1 MLTRLPIMLLAYPEI
16 FLLAA
21 ACAILVIDLYLKD
34 ATRWITYALSL
45 AALLGCA
52 VLTTIVTGMTGGQL
66 ATTFNGM
73 FVSDMMASTLKMFTY
88 IAVALCLVYSRV
100 YMAERGLYRGEY
112 FALALFAT
120 LGMMVMISANH
131 FLTLYLGLELMSLC
145 LYSLVA
151 LNRDSA
157 VSSEAA
163 MKYFVLGAI
172 ASGLLLYG
180 MSMIYG
186 ATGTLEITEVAARA
200 ARILQSDDPSN
211 LKGVLAF
218 GLVFIVSGLAFKVGV
233 VPFHMWIP
241 DVYHGAPSAVT
252 LFISTGPKLAAFA
265 MAIRL
270 LVNALQ
276 PLSGD
281 TPQFP
286 SGWQDMLV
294 VLSLLSMAIGN
305 LAAIAQSNIK
315 RMLAYSTISHMGFML
330 LGLLSGI
337 VGGNALSAAEAW
349 SSAMFYAVVYVL
361 MSLGSFGM
369 VVLLSRAG
377 FEAERIEDFK
387 GLNARSP
394 WFAFIM
400 LLLMFSLAG
409 VPPTVGFY
417 AKLAVLQAVLGAGRV
432 WLAVVAVL
440 FALVGTFYYIRIVKL
455 MYFDEPQDA
464 GRIDA
469 KLDVGV
475 LLSANGLAVLVLGI
489 LPQPLMQ
496 LCFYA
501 IKGL

>member
-21 ACAILVIDLYLKD
+21 GCAILVIDPFLKD
-34 ATRWITYALSL
+34 ARRWVSYALSL

-88 IAVALCLVYSRV
+88 IVVALCLVYSRV

-172 ASGLLLYG
+172 

-186 ATGTLEITEVAARA
+186 VTGTLEITEVARGA
-200 ARILQSDDPSN
+200 ARVLQGDHPS
-211 LKGVLAF
+211 KTVLAF
-218 GLVFIVSGLAFKVGV
+218 GLVFVVSGLAFKVGV

-369 VVLLSRAG
+369 VVFLSRAG
-377 FEAERIEDFK
+377 FEAERIEDFR

-409 VPPTVGFY
+409 IPPTVGFY
-417 AKLAVLQAVLGAGRV
+417 AKLSVLQAVLGAGHV
-432 WLAVVAVL
+432 WLALVAVL
-440 FALVGTFYYIRIVKL
+440 FALVGT
-455 MYFDEPQDA
+455 
-464 GRIDA
+464 
-469 KLDVGV
+469 
-475 LLSANGLAVLVLGI
+475 
-489 LPQPLMQ
+489 
-496 LCFYA
+496 
-501 IKGL
+501 

>member
-21 ACAILVIDLYLKD
+21 GCAILVIDPFLKD
-34 ATRWITYALSL
+34 ARRWVTYALSL

-120 LGMMVMISANH
+120 LGMMVMISASH

-281 TPQFP
+281 TPQFQ

-294 VLSLLSMAIGN
+294 VLSVLSMAIGN

-337 VGGNALSAAEAW
+337 VDGNAL
-349 SSAMFYAVVYVL
+349 
-361 MSLGSFGM
+361 LGT
-369 VVLLSRAG
+369 SRMMRCA
-377 FEAERIEDFK
+377 
-387 GLNARSP
+387 
-394 WFAFIM
+394 
-400 LLLMFSLAG
+400 
-409 VPPTVGFY
+409 
-417 AKLAVLQAVLGAGRV
+417 
-432 WLAVVAVL
+432 
-440 FALVGTFYYIRIVKL
+440 
-455 MYFDEPQDA
+455 
-464 GRIDA
+464 
-469 KLDVGV
+469 
-475 LLSANGLAVLVLGI
+475 
-489 LPQPLMQ
+489 
-496 LCFYA
+496 
-501 IKGL
+501 

>member
-1 MLTRLPIMLLAYPEI
+1 MLTDLPPISIAYPEI

-21 ACAILVIDLYLKD
+21 GCAILVIDLFLAEDK
-34 ATRWITYALSL
+34 RWVAYVLSL

-52 VLTTIVTGMTGGQL
+52 VLTVIVTGMTGGRL
-66 ATTFNGM
+66 AYTFNGM
-73 FVSDMMASTLKMFTY
+73 FVSDIMASVLKMFTY
-88 IAVALCLVYSRV
+88 VSVVLCLVYSRT
-100 YMAERGLYRGEY
+100 YLADRGLYRGEY
-112 FALALFAT
+112 FVLALFAT
-120 LGMMVMISANH
+120 LGMTVMISANH

-157 VSSEAA
+157 ASTEAA
-163 MKYFVLGAI
+163 MKYFVLGAL

-186 ATGTLEITEVAARA
+186 ATGTLEITEVAKGA
-200 ARILQSDDPSN
+200 ARILQSDQPS
-211 LKGVLAF
+211 GAVLAF
-218 GLVFIVSGLAFKVGV
+218 GLVFVVSGLAFKVGV

-270 LVNALQ
+270 LVNGLQ

-281 TPQFP
+281 TPQFQ
-286 SGWQDMLV
+286 SGWQDMLII
-294 VLSLLSMAIGN
+294 LSVLSMAIGN

-337 VGGNALSAAEAW
+337 VSGNALSAAEAW

-361 MSLGSFGM
+361 MSLGAFGM
-369 VVLLSRAG
+369 VVFLSRAG
-377 FEAERIEDFK
+377 FEAERLEDFK

-417 AKLAVLQAVLGAGRV
+417 AKLSVLQAVLGAGHV
-432 WLAVVAVL
+432 WLAVVAVML
-440 FALVGTFYYIRIVKL
+440 ALVGAFYYIRVVKR
-455 MYFDEPQDA
+455 MYFDEPQDSA
-464 GRIDA
+464 EVRG
-469 KLDVGV
+469 KLDASV
-475 LLSANGLAVLVLGI
+475 LLSANGLAVLALGI

>member
-1 MLTRLPIMLLAYPEI
+1 MSNLPIMLLAYPEI
-16 FLLAA
+16 FLLGAG
-21 ACAILVIDLYLKD
+21 CAILAIDLFLTD
-34 ATRWITYALSL
+34 ATRGVTYALSL
-45 AALLGCA
+45 ATLIGCALL
-52 VLTTIVTGMTGGQL
+52 TWTVTWMTGGQP
-66 ATTFNGM
+66 AYTFNGM
-73 FVSDMMASTLKMFTY
+73 FVSDMMASVLKMFTY
-88 IAVALCLVYSRV
+88 IAVALCLVYSRT
-100 YMAERGLYRGEY
+100 YMADRGLYRGEY
-112 FALALFAT
+112 FVLALFAT

-131 FLTLYLGLELMSLC
+131 FLSLYLGLELMSLC

-157 VSSEAA
+157 VSIEAA
-163 MKYFVLGAI
+163 MKYFVLGAL

-186 ATGTLEITEVAARA
+186 ATGTLEITEVAKGA
-200 ARILQSDDPSN
+200 ARILQSDHPS
-211 LKGVLAF
+211 KIVLAF
-218 GLVFIVSGLAFKVGV
+218 GLVFVVSGLAFKVGV

-270 LVNALQ
+270 LVNALPSLAADWQ
-276 PLSGD
+276 P
-281 TPQFP
+281 
-286 SGWQDMLV
+286 MLV
-294 VLSLLSMAIGN
+294 ILSVLSMAIGN

-337 VGGNALSAAEAW
+337 VGGNTLSAGEAW

-361 MSLGSFGM
+361 MSLGAFGM
-369 VVLLSRAG
+369 VVFLSRAG
-377 FEAERIEDFK
+377 FEAERLEDFK

-417 AKLAVLQAVLGAGRV
+417 AKLAVLQAVLAAGHV

-464 GRIDA
+464 SRVDA
-469 KLDVGV
+469 KLDIRV
-475 LLSANGLAVLVLGI
+475 LLSANGLAMLALGI

-496 LCFYA
+496 LCFNA

>member
-1 MLTRLPIMLLAYPEI
+1 MLSDLPIMLLAYPEI

-21 ACAILVIDLYLKD
+21 GCSILAVDLFLTD
-34 ATRWITYALSL
+34 ATRGLTYALSL
-45 AALLGCA
+45 ASLFGCALL
-52 VLTTIVTGMTGGQL
+52 TWMVTWMTGGQP
-66 ATTFNGM
+66 AYTFNGM
-73 FVSDMMASTLKMFTY
+73 FVSDLMASVLKMFTY
-88 IAVALCLVYSRV
+88 IAVALCLVYSRT
-100 YMAERGLYRGEY
+100 YMADRGLYRGEY
-112 FALALFAT
+112 FVLALFAT

-157 VSSEAA
+157 VSIEAA
-163 MKYFVLGAI
+163 MKYFVLGAL

-186 ATGTLEITEVAARA
+186 ATGTLEITEVAKGA
-200 ARILQSDDPSN
+200 AGILQRDHPS
-211 LKGVLAF
+211 KIVLAF
-218 GLVFIVSGLAFKVGV
+218 GLVFVVSGLAFKVGV

-270 LVNALQ
+270 LVNALPSLAADWQ
-276 PLSGD
+276 PMLIILS
-281 TPQFP
+281 
-286 SGWQDMLV
+286 V
-294 VLSLLSMAIGN
+294 LSMAIGN
-305 LAAIAQSNIK
+305 LAAIAQTNIK

-337 VGGNALSAAEAW
+337 VGGNALSAGEAW

-361 MSLGSFGM
+361 MSLGAFGM
-369 VVLLSRAG
+369 VVFLSRAG

-394 WFAFIM
+394 WFAFVM

-417 AKLAVLQAVLGAGRV
+417 AKLAVLQAVLGAGHV

-440 FALVGTFYYIRIVKL
+440 FALIGTFYYIRIVKL
-455 MYFDEPQDA
+455 MYFDQPQDA
-464 GRIDA
+464 SRIDA
-469 KLDVGV
+469 KLDIRV
-475 LLSANGLAVLVLGI
+475 LLSANGLAMLALGI

-496 LCFYA
+496 LCFNA

>member
-1 MLTRLPIMLLAYPEI
+1 MLTDLPIIAYPEI

-21 ACAILVIDLYLKD
+21 GCAILVIDLFLKD
-34 ATRWITYALSL
+34 ATRWVTYALSL
-45 AALLGCA
+45 ATLLGCA
-52 VLTTIVTGMTGGQL
+52 VLTGIATYATSGRL
-66 ATTFNGM
+66 AYTFHDM
-73 FVSDMMASTLKMFTY
+73 FVFDLMASVLKMATY
-88 IAVALCLVYSRV
+88 IVVALCLVYSRT
-100 YMAERGLYRGEY
+100 YLADRGLYRGEY
-112 FALALFAT
+112 FVLALFAA
-120 LGMMVMISANH
+120 LGMMVMISASH

-145 LYSLVA
+145 LYSMVA

-157 VSSEAA
+157 VSTEAA
-163 MKYFVLGAI
+163 MKYFVLGAL

-186 ATGTLEITEVAARA
+186 ATGTLEIAEVAKGA
-200 ARILQSDDPSN
+200 ARILRSDDPSS
-211 LKGVLAF
+211 LKLVLAF

-281 TPQFP
+281 TPQFQ

-294 VLSLLSMAIGN
+294 ILSVLSMGIGN

-337 VGGNALSAAEAW
+337 VDGNALSAAEAW

-361 MSLGSFGM
+361 MSLGAFGM
-369 VVLLSRAG
+369 VVFLSRAG
-377 FEAERIEDFK
+377 FEAERIEDFR

-417 AKLAVLQAVLGAGRV
+417 AKLSVLQAVLGAGHV

-440 FALVGTFYYIRIVKL
+440 FALVGTFYYIRVVKL

-469 KLDVGV
+469 KLDLSV
-475 LLSANGLAVLVLGI
+475 LLSANGLAVLALGI

-496 LCFYA
+496 LCFQA

>member
-73 FVSDMMASTLKMFTY
+73 FVSDMMASTLKVFTY
-88 IAVALCLVYSRV
+88 IVVALCLVYSRV

-186 ATGTLEITEVAARA
+186 VTGTLEITEVAAA
-200 ARILQSDDPSN
+200 ATFAAGDAQQHQTL
-211 LKGVLAF
+211 LAF
-218 GLVFIVSGLAFKVGV
+218 GLVFLVVGIGFKFGV
-233 VPFHMWIP
+233 APFHMWIP
-241 DVYHGAPSAVT
+241 DVYQGAPTAVT
-252 LFISTGPKLAAFA
+252 LFI
-265 MAIRL
+265 
-270 LVNALQ
+270 
-276 PLSGD
+276 
-281 TPQFP
+281 
-286 SGWQDMLV
+286 
-294 VLSLLSMAIGN
+294 
-305 LAAIAQSNIK
+305 
-315 RMLAYSTISHMGFML
+315 
-330 LGLLSGI
+330 
-337 VGGNALSAAEAW
+337 
-349 SSAMFYAVVYVL
+349 
-361 MSLGSFGM
+361 
-369 VVLLSRAG
+369 
-377 FEAERIEDFK
+377 
-387 GLNARSP
+387 
-394 WFAFIM
+394 
-400 LLLMFSLAG
+400 
-409 VPPTVGFY
+409 
-417 AKLAVLQAVLGAGRV
+417 
-432 WLAVVAVL
+432 
-440 FALVGTFYYIRIVKL
+440 GTT
-455 MYFDEPQDA
+455 
-464 GRIDA
+464 
-469 KLDVGV
+469 
-475 LLSANGLAVLVLGI
+475 
-489 LPQPLMQ
+489 
-496 LCFYA
+496 
-501 IKGL
+501 

>member
-1 MLTRLPIMLLAYPEI
+1 MLLAYPEI

-21 ACAILVIDLYLKD
+21 GCAILVIDLFLKD
-34 ATRWITYALSL
+34 ATRWVTYALSL

-52 VLTTIVTGMTGGQL
+52 VLTMIVTGMTGGQL

-73 FVSDMMASTLKMFTY
+73 FVSDLMASVLKMFTY

-112 FALALFAT
+112 FVLALFAT
-120 LGMMVMISANH
+120 LGMMVMISASH
-131 FLTLYLGLELMSLC
+131 FLTVYLGLELMSLC

-186 ATGTLEITEVAARA
+186 ATGTLEITEVARGA
-200 ARILQSDDPSN
+200 ARILRSDDPS
-211 LKGVLAF
+211 KAVLAF

-281 TPQFP
+281 TPQFQ

-294 VLSLLSMAIGN
+294 ILSVLSMAIGN

-337 VGGNALSAAEAW
+337 VGGMPASENIRSSMMNANQGLRAFSPLKSSMRSASKPA
-349 SSAMFYAVVYVL
+349 
-361 MSLGSFGM
+361 
-369 VVLLSRAG
+369 R
-377 FEAERIEDFK
+377 ERNTTTPKAPRLI
-387 GLNARSP
+387 S
-394 WFAFIM
+394 
-400 LLLMFSLAG
+400 
-409 VPPTVGFY
+409 T
-417 AKLAVLQAVLGAGRV
+417 
-432 WLAVVAVL
+432 
-440 FALVGTFYYIRIVKL
+440 
-455 MYFDEPQDA
+455 
-464 GRIDA
+464 
-469 KLDVGV
+469 
-475 LLSANGLAVLVLGI
+475 
-489 LPQPLMQ
+489 
-496 LCFYA
+496 
-501 IKGL
+501 

>member
-1 MLTRLPIMLLAYPEI
+1 MLTGLPVMLLAYPEI

-21 ACAILVIDLYLKD
+21 GCAILVIDLFLRD
-34 ATRWITYALSL
+34 ATRWVTYALSL

-52 VLTTIVTGMTGGQL
+52 FLTVIVTGMTGGQL

-73 FVSDMMASTLKMFTY
+73 FVSDPMASVLKMFTY

-112 FALALFAT
+112 F
-120 LGMMVMISANH
+120 V
-131 FLTLYLGLELMSLC
+131 LGLELMSLC

-186 ATGTLEITEVAARA
+186 ATGTLQITEVARA
-200 ARILQSDDPSN
+200 TARILQSDHPS
-211 LKGVLAF
+211 KAVLAF
-218 GLVFIVSGLAFKVGV
+218 GLVFVVSGLAFKVGV

-281 TPQFP
+281 TPQFQ
-286 SGWQDMLV
+286 SGWQDMLII
-294 VLSLLSMAIGN
+294 LSVLSMAIGN

-337 VGGNALSAAEAW
+337 VSGNALSAGEAW

-361 MSLGSFGM
+361 MSLGAFGM

-377 FEAERIEDFK
+377 FEAERIEDFR

-409 VPPTVGFY
+409 IPPTVGFY
-417 AKLAVLQAVLGAGRV
+417 AKLSVLQAVLGAGHV
-432 WLAVVAVL
+432 WLALVAVL

-455 MYFDEPQDA
+455 MYFDEPLDA
-464 GRIDA
+464 ARIDA
-469 KLDVGV
+469 KLDVSV

>member
-1 MLTRLPIMLLAYPEI
+1 MLTGLPPISIAYPEI

-21 ACAILVIDLYLKD
+21 GCAILVIDLFLGED
-34 ATRWITYALSL
+34 RRWVTYALSL
-45 AALLGCA
+45 ASLLGCA
-52 VLTTIVTGMTGGQL
+52 LLTWIVTRMTGGQP
-66 ATTFNGM
+66 AYTFNGM
-73 FVSDMMASTLKMFTY
+73 FVSDAMASALKMFTY
-88 IAVALCLVYSRV
+88 IAVALCLVYSRT
-100 YMAERGLYRGEY
+100 YLADRGLYRGEY
-112 FALALFAT
+112 FVLALFAT

-131 FLTLYLGLELMSLC
+131 FLTVYLGLELMSLC

-157 VSSEAA
+157 AATEAA
-163 MKYFVLGAI
+163 MKYFVLGAL

-186 ATGTLEITEVAARA
+186 ATGTLEITEIAKRA
-200 ARILQSDDPSN
+200 AGILQSDHPS
-211 LKGVLAF
+211 KIVLAF
-218 GLVFIVSGLAFKVGV
+218 GLVFVVSGLAFKLGV

-270 LVNALQ
+270 LVNALPSLAADWQ
-276 PLSGD
+276 PMLIILS
-281 TPQFP
+281 
-286 SGWQDMLV
+286 V
-294 VLSLLSMAIGN
+294 LSMAIGN

-337 VGGNALSAAEAW
+337 VGGNAFSAGEAW
-349 SSAMFYAVVYVL
+349 SSAMFYALVYVL
-361 MSLGSFGM
+361 MSLGAFGM
-369 VVLLSRAG
+369 VVFLSRAG
-377 FEAERIEDFK
+377 FEAERLEDFK

-417 AKLAVLQAVLGAGRV
+417 AKLAVLQAVLGAGHV

-455 MYFDEPQDA
+455 MYFDQPQDA
-464 GRIDA
+464 SRIDA
-469 KLDVGV
+469 KLDIRV
-475 LLSANGLAVLVLGI
+475 LLSANGLAMLVLGI

-496 LCFYA
+496 LCFSA

>member
-21 ACAILVIDLYLKD
+21 GCAILVIDPFLKD
-34 ATRWITYALSL
+34 ARRWVTYALSL

-120 LGMMVMISANH
+120 LGMMVMISAGH

-151 LNRDSA
+151 LDRDSA

-163 MKYFVLGAI
+163 MKYFV
-172 ASGLLLYG
+172 
-180 MSMIYG
+180 
-186 ATGTLEITEVAARA
+186 
-200 ARILQSDDPSN
+200 
-211 LKGVLAF
+211 
-218 GLVFIVSGLAFKVGV
+218 
-233 VPFHMWIP
+233 
-241 DVYHGAPSAVT
+241 
-252 LFISTGPKLAAFA
+252 LAAFA

-281 TPQFP
+281 TPQFQ

-294 VLSLLSMAIGN
+294 VLSVLSMAIGN

-377 FEAERIEDFK
+377 FE
-387 GLNARSP
+387 
-394 WFAFIM
+394 
-400 LLLMFSLAG
+400 
-409 VPPTVGFY
+409 
-417 AKLAVLQAVLGAGRV
+417 
-432 WLAVVAVL
+432 
-440 FALVGTFYYIRIVKL
+440 
-455 MYFDEPQDA
+455 
-464 GRIDA
+464 
-469 KLDVGV
+469 
-475 LLSANGLAVLVLGI
+475 
-489 LPQPLMQ
+489 
-496 LCFYA
+496 
-501 IKGL
+501 

>member
-1 MLTRLPIMLLAYPEI
+1 MLTNLPIMLPAYPEI

-21 ACAILVIDLYLKD
+21 GCTILVIDLFLKD
-34 ATRWITYALSL
+34 GARWVTYALSL
-45 AALLGCA
+45 AALAGCA
-52 VLTTIVTGMTGGQL
+52 GLTWLVTYMTQGQP
-66 ATTFNGM
+66 AHTFNGM
-73 FVSDMMASTLKMFTY
+73 FVLDTMASVLKMFTY
-88 IAVALCLVYSRV
+88 LAVALCLVYSRA
-100 YMAERGLYRGEY
+100 YLADRGLFRGEY
-112 FALALFAT
+112 FVLVLFAT
-120 LGMMVMISANH
+120 LGMMVMISASH

-151 LNRDSA
+151 LTPDSA
-157 VSSEAA
+157 LSTEAA
-163 MKYFVLGAI
+163 MKYFVLGAL

-186 ATGTLEITEVAARA
+186 ATGTLQINDVALAT
-200 ARILQSDDPSN
+200 ARILQGDPPA
-211 LKGVLAF
+211 KAPVLAF

-265 MAIRL
+265 MAMRL
-270 LVNALQ
+270 LVNAL
-276 PLSGD
+276 PSLAGN

-294 VLSLLSMAIGN
+294 ILSVLSMAIGN
-305 LAAIAQSNIK
+305 LAAIAQTNIK

-361 MSLGSFGM
+361 MSLGAFGM

-377 FEAERIEDFK
+377 FEAERIEDFR

-409 VPPTVGFY
+409 VPPTAGFY
-417 AKLAVLQAVLGAGRV
+417 AKLSVLQAVLGAGHV

-440 FALVGTFYYIRIVKL
+440 FALVGTFSYIRVVKL

-469 KLDVGV
+469 KLDVSV
-475 LLSANGLAVLVLGI
+475 LLSASGLAVLVLGI

>member
-21 ACAILVIDLYLKD
+21 GCAILVIDLFLKD
-34 ATRWITYALSL
+34 STRWVTYALSL

-52 VLTTIVTGMTGGQL
+52 VLTMIVTGMTGGQL
-66 ATTFNGM
+66 AYTFNGM
-73 FVSDMMASTLKMFTY
+73 FVSDMMASVLKMFTY
-88 IAVALCLVYSRV
+88 VAVALCLVYSRV
-100 YMAERGLYRGEY
+100 YMADRGLYRGEY
-112 FALALFAT
+112 FVLALFAT
-120 LGMMVMISANH
+120 LGMMVMISASH

-151 LNRDSA
+151 LNRESA

-186 ATGTLEITEVAARA
+186 ATGT
-200 ARILQSDDPSN
+200 
-211 LKGVLAF
+211 
-218 GLVFIVSGLAFKVGV
+218 
-233 VPFHMWIP
+233 
-241 DVYHGAPSAVT
+241 
-252 LFISTGPKLAAFA
+252 
-265 MAIRL
+265 
-270 LVNALQ
+270 
-276 PLSGD
+276 
-281 TPQFP
+281 
-286 SGWQDMLV
+286 
-294 VLSLLSMAIGN
+294 
-305 LAAIAQSNIK
+305 
-315 RMLAYSTISHMGFML
+315 LAYSTISHMGFML

-361 MSLGSFGM
+361 MSLGAFGM

-377 FEAERIEDFK
+377 FEAERIEDFR
-387 GLNARSP
+387 GLNGRRP

-409 VPPTVGFY
+409 IPPTVGFY
-417 AKLAVLQAVLGAGRV
+417 AKLSVLQSVLGTGQV
-432 WLAVVAVL
+432 WLALVAVM
-440 FALVGTFYYIRIVKL
+440 FALVGTFYYIRVVRL

-469 KLDVGV
+469 KLDVSV

>member
-1 MLTRLPIMLLAYPEI
+1 MSNLPIMLLAYPEI
-16 FLLAA
+16 FLLGAG
-21 ACAILVIDLYLKD
+21 CAILAIDLFLTD
-34 ATRWITYALSL
+34 ATRWVTYALSL
-45 AALLGCA
+45 ATLLGCA
-52 VLTTIVTGMTGGQL
+52 LLTWIVTWMTGGQL
-66 ATTFNGM
+66 AYTFNGM
-73 FVSDMMASTLKMFTY
+73 FVSDLMASVLKMFTY
-88 IAVALCLVYSRV
+88 IAVALCLVYSRT
-100 YMAERGLYRGEY
+100 YMADRGLYRGEY
-112 FALALFAT
+112 FVLALFAT

-131 FLTLYLGLELMSLC
+131 FLSLYLGLELMSLC

-157 VSSEAA
+157 VSIEAA
-163 MKYFVLGAI
+163 MKYFVLGAL

-186 ATGTLEITEVAARA
+186 ATGTLEITEVAKGA
-200 ARILQSDDPSN
+200 ARILQSDHPS
-211 LKGVLAF
+211 KIVLAF
-218 GLVFIVSGLAFKVGV
+218 GLVFVVSGLAFKVGV

-270 LVNALQ
+270 LVNALPSLAADWQ
-276 PLSGD
+276 P
-281 TPQFP
+281 
-286 SGWQDMLV
+286 MLV
-294 VLSLLSMAIGN
+294 ILSVLSMAIGN

-337 VGGNALSAAEAW
+337 VGGNTLSAGEAW

-361 MSLGSFGM
+361 MSLGAFGM
-369 VVLLSRAG
+369 VVFLSRAG
-377 FEAERIEDFK
+377 FEAERLEDFK

-417 AKLAVLQAVLGAGRV
+417 AKLAVLQAVLAAGHV

-464 GRIDA
+464 SRVDA
-469 KLDVGV
+469 KLDIRV
-475 LLSANGLAVLVLGI
+475 LLSANGLAMLALGI

-496 LCFYA
+496 LCFNA

>member
-21 ACAILVIDLYLKD
+21 GCAILVIDPFLKD
-34 ATRWITYALSL
+34 ARRWVTYALSL

-88 IAVALCLVYSRV
+88 IV
-100 YMAERGLYRGEY
+100 
-112 FALALFAT
+112 
-120 LGMMVMISANH
+120 
-131 FLTLYLGLELMSLC
+131 MSLC

-186 ATGTLEITEVAARA
+186 ATGTLEITEVARKA
-200 ARILQSDDPSN
+200 ARILQSDHPS
-211 LKGVLAF
+211 KAVLAF
-218 GLVFIVSGLAFKVGV
+218 GLVFVVSGLAFKVGV

-270 LVNALQ
+270 LVNALH

-281 TPQFP
+281 TPQFQ

-294 VLSLLSMAIGN
+294 VLSVLSMAIGN

-330 LGLLSGI
+330 LGLL
-337 VGGNALSAAEAW
+337 
-349 SSAMFYAVVYVL
+349 
-361 MSLGSFGM
+361 
-369 VVLLSRAG
+369 
-377 FEAERIEDFK
+377 
-387 GLNARSP
+387 
-394 WFAFIM
+394 
-400 LLLMFSLAG
+400 
-409 VPPTVGFY
+409 
-417 AKLAVLQAVLGAGRV
+417 
-432 WLAVVAVL
+432 
-440 FALVGTFYYIRIVKL
+440 
-455 MYFDEPQDA
+455 
-464 GRIDA
+464 
-469 KLDVGV
+469 
-475 LLSANGLAVLVLGI
+475 
-489 LPQPLMQ
+489 
-496 LCFYA
+496 
-501 IKGL
+501 